1 MSSSNFVL
9 VDLPSSKKSS
19 KNTNP
24 KKSSKATSSANSV
37 YSSARSSISNST
49 SDNMANKLGYNMPEN
64 LNEVIIEKIDTIDNF
79 FYIEKHWKNKTEK
92 NRYYEQL
99 LYLYDFNKIYS
110 LNPDNYEEILQFIE
124 DLYKSEVETKN
135 NYIKLLLE
143 INKELNALYP
153 DENEADYIRKFNK
166 FVKQYHNNNNNNKK
180 HKIFNKKVWSS
191 TSIKDIYSYLKDVKK
206 YVETQEPNWLVSKFV
221 KTQEKKRQQLDEKIT
236 NLLMGLNDN
245 QTHSLIVDN
254 IFYKMEEMRSLGK
267 DLGFPIPK
275 KKLRSVIGKL
285 INKFKGKTKKN
296 RTNISEFSK
305 QNHHPKLELLFPNQK
320 ITPYKPKPKPKTK
333 KSK

>member
-9 VDLPSSKKSS
+9 VDLPSSKKST

-24 KKSSKATSSANSV
+24 KKPSNATSSANSV
-37 YSSARSSISNST
+37 YLSARNST
-49 SDNMANKLGYNMPEN
+49 SDNMANKLGYNMPPN
-64 LNEVIIEKIDTIDNF
+64 LNEEIIEKIDTIDKF
-79 FYIEKHWKNKTEK
+79 YYIEKHWKNKTEQ
-92 NRYYEQL
+92 NRYYGIL
-99 LYLYDFNKIYS
+99 LDLYDFNHINS
-110 LNPDNYEEILQFIE
+110 LNPDNYEEILKFIE
-124 DLYKSEVETKN
+124 DLYKSELKTKN
-135 NYIKLLLE
+135 KYIKLLLE

-285 INKFKGKTKKN
+285 INSFKAKKTKKN
-296 RTNISEFSK
+296 ITNISDFSK
-305 QNHHPKLELLFPNQK
+305 QNHHSKLKLLFPNQK
-320 ITPYKPKPKPKTK
+320 ITPYKPKPKTK